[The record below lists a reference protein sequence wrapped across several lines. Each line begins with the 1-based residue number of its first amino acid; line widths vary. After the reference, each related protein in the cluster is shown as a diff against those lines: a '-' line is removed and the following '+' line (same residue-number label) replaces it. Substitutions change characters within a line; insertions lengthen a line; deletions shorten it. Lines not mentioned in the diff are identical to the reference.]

1 MNPRLLFARLS
12 LALLL
17 AFAPAAHAGA
27 HTHARAHALSAPDSV
42 SLERR

>member
-27 HTHARAHALSAPDSV
+27 HTHALSAPDSV